1 MDEIGEAVKT
11 VTKMSPPMLV
21 IVGTAIL
28 NIIIKPFVPEKYLM
42 PIATVSG
49 ASVAP
54 WLFSHGT
61 LAYDVP
67 SPGTALVLIG
77 AIMGFVGSVFHR
89 RLDRWLRSKFLNGNG
104 HDTKFFTRTSVSPS
118 DPPENQGTASKSG

>member
-1 MDEIGEAVKT
+1 MDEISEAVKT

-21 IVGTAIL
+21 IVGTGIL
-28 NIIIKPFVPEKYLM
+28 NIVVKPFVPEKYLM

-49 ASVAP
+49 AAVAP

-67 SPGTALVLIG
+67 SPGTALVLVG
-77 AIMGFVGSVFHR
+77 GIMGFIGSVLHR
-89 RLDRWLRSKFLNGNG
+89 RVDRFIRNKFGGNG
-104 HDTKFFTRTSVSPS
+104 DTKFLRRNDAAPTDLKP
-118 DPPENQGTASKSG
+118 